1 MTAILAGASFRTGM
15 MMITCVRTGRRT
27 GTSDLQPAPKPQE
40 ATPGMTGRTETN
52 AASTARALFHTAPRC
67 VEIREVPAPR
77 PVRGEVLVR
86 TLCSGISG
94 GTERLVYRGEVPAD
108 LALDDTIDALGGT
121 FSYPFAYGYACVG
134 EVIESG
140 QAVFAFHPHQDL
152 FAARVADLIPLPA
165 VDPASAT
172 LLPLVETALQV
183 TLDAGTGYR
192 DRVIVL
198 GGGVL
203 GLLTTLLLHRAGWR
217 PLLAEPLAWRRELA
231 GRVGAIAVAPEDLA
245 DDKVPLVIDAS
256 GNPDAP
262 AMALSML
269 AHEGT
274 LLVASW
280 FGTKPVVLPL
290 GGAFHRR
297 RLIIRS
303 SQVSTVPAR
312 LSGTWTQS
320 RRQRETVE
328 LLAELPLAELCTHVF
343 AFGHAA
349 EAFRAVDEGLPG
361 LMHAVLDYDR
371 SAAGDM

>member
-1 MTAILAGASFRTGM
+1 MTRPAGAN
-15 MMITCVRTGRRT
+15 V
-27 GTSDLQPAPKPQE
+27 TSP
-40 ATPGMTGRTETN
+40 
-52 AASTARALFHTAPRC
+52 ARALFHTAPRC

-77 PVRGEVLVR
+77 PAVGEVLVR

-134 EVIESG
+134 EVVESG
-140 QAVFAFHPHQDL
+140 GTVFAFHPHQDI
-152 FAARVADLIPLPA
+152 FAARVDDLIPLHA

-172 LLPLVETALQV
+172 LIPLVETALQV

-198 GGGVL
+198 GAGAL
-203 GLLTTLLLHRAGWR
+203 GLLTSLLLQRSGWR
-217 PLLAEPLAWRRELA
+217 PLLAEPLAWRRAMA
-231 GRVGAIAVAPEDLA
+231 GSLGAPVAAPEELA
-245 DDKVPLVIDAS
+245 DDKVPLVIDAT

-262 AMALSML
+262 AMALNML

-274 LLVASW
+274 LLIASW

-303 SQVSTVPAR
+303 TQVSTVPAR
-312 LSGTWTQS
+312 LSGTWTRS
-320 RRQRETVE
+320 RRRRETVE
-328 LLAELPLAELCTHVF
+328 LLAELPLAQLCTHVF
-343 AFGHAA
+343 AFSDAA
-349 EAFRAVDEGLPG
+349 EAFRAVDEGTPG